1 MKNLYRSFFVGAVCF
16 ALALSLVCSNGA
28 QASTKMPQFILKS
41 AVDGKEVDSQ
51 SFTGKV
57 LLVSFFA
64 TWCPPCVEEI
74 PTFNDLQN
82 SYSEKGFSI
91 VALSVDQGGPAAV
104 AKMVKKKN
112 INYPVLMADN
122 ETMQNF
128 GGVYGV
134 PVSFLVNKD
143 GNVVKKYPGYVPKS
157 ILTKDIKSL
166 LN

>member
-16 ALALSLVCSNGA
+16 ALVFGLAFSDSA
-28 QASTKMPQFILKS
+28 RASAKMPQFVLKS
-41 AVDGKEVDSQ
+41 AVDDTEVDSQ
-51 SFTGKV
+51 GFAGKV

-74 PTFNDLQN
+74 PTFNELQK

-91 VALSVDQGGPAAV
+91 IALSVDQGGPAGV
-104 AKMVKKKN
+104 AKLVKKKN

-134 PVSFLVNKD
+134 PVSFLVNKE

-157 ILTKDIKSL
+157 ILTKDITSL
-166 LN
+166 LD